1 MPKMITGKKTQRYST
16 EFKVKAVEWS
26 HQAHR
31 SVKAVAE
38 ALDIHPFMLSRWRKE
53 YREGKFAMKRVKKAP
68 AEAKQKIQEQDEVTR
83 LKRRISELQEENDIL
98 KKSTFSGRG
107 TTEAFRFV
115 WKHRGEHGV
124 KALCRHLNISRSG
137 YYAWANRK
145 PSQRASEN
153 AELLSKVRKVY
164 NDSKGRYGSPR
175 VYQTLRRYGLVVGEN
190 RVARLMREWGMK
202 ARVARVYR
210 RMTKRRDDLKA
221 LPNYRLDAEKPDAVN
236 QHWSSDVTYIKLGKR
251 YVFLAVV
258 LDLFSRRI
266 ISWRLGESLS
276 ADFARATL
284 REAFTSRQ
292 PASDLLFHTDRGIEY
307 RAHKTQAL
315 LKQHRVRHSMN
326 RPGQCTDN
334 AEVESFFKTLKGELL
349 HATSFVTLRQ
359 LRKHIKHYIEGF
371 YNSCRLHS
379 GLGYRTPL
387 EFEGVG

>member
-1 MPKMITGKKTQRYST
+1 MPEMITGKKTQRYST

-31 SVKAVAE
+31 SVKGVAE

-53 YREGKFAMKRVKKAP
+53 YREGQFAMKRVKKAP
-68 AEAKQKIQEQDEVTR
+68 PDAKQKIQEQDEVAR
-83 LKRRISELQEENDIL
+83 LKRRVSELEEENDIL

-115 WKHRGEHGV
+115 WKHRGQHGV

-145 PSQRASEN
+145 PSQRA
-153 AELLSKVRKVY
+153 AEDADLLLKVRSVY
-164 NDSKGRYGSPR
+164 NASKGRYGSPR
-175 VYQTLRRYGLVVGEN
+175 VYQALRREGLVVGEN

-202 ARVARVYR
+202 ARVTRVYR
-210 RMTKRRDDLKA
+210 RLSKRRDDLKA
-221 LPNYRLDAEKPDAVN
+221 LPNYRLEAKRPVAIN
-236 QHWSSDVTYIKLGKR
+236 QQWSSDVTYIKLGKK

-284 REAFTSRQ
+284 REAFISRD
-292 PASDLLFHTDRGIEY
+292 PTPDLLFHTDRGIEY

-315 LKQHRVRHSMN
+315 LNHHRVRHSMN

-349 HATSFVTLRQ
+349 HATSFMTLRQ
-359 LRKHIKHYIEGF
+359 LRKHIKGYIEGY
-371 YNSCRLHS
+371 YNSHRLHS
-379 GLGYRTPL
+379 GLGYRTPI
-387 EFEGVG
+387 EFEEMN